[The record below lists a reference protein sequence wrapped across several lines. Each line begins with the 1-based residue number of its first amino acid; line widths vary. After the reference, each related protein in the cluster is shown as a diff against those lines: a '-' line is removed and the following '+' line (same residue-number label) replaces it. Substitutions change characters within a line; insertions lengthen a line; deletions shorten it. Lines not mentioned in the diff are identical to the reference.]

1 MSFNKLMVL
10 VLLGL
15 LLGFGVTAHAQCVP
29 LLAQPPLGGVGLPVP
44 YGNFGN
50 GITDTWYTTTGV
62 GGAASTDS
70 FLNGFVGP
78 SSVQGFGGFAFP
90 AFDGFGCGPLPSA
103 FAGWGPFQAGV
114 GGNWG
119 AQNSAAMGVA
129 RSMTFGLQPTGLVF
143 GVPVAGPGGFV
154 FT

>member
-1 MSFNKLMVL
+1 MSFSRLMIIAL
-10 VLLGL
+10 SGL
-15 LLGFGVTAHAQCVP
+15 LLGLGMVANAQAVP

-78 SSVQGFGGFAFP
+78 ASVQGFGGFAFP
-90 AFDGFGCGPLPSA
+90 FFDGFGCGAPPTAFSA
-103 FAGWGPFQAGV
+103 WGPFQAGV

-143 GVPVAGPGGFV
+143 GVPVAGPGGYV
-154 FT
+154 FA